1 MGAFAVQVAGL
12 KSSLHA
18 RYPAREKVLAKTR
31 MWEER
36 EAAHCTRAAME
47 LSTARTRSAE
57 SKTHAGRRAKVVDN
71 CAELS

>member
-1 MGAFAVQVAGL
+1 MLG
-12 KSSLHA
+12 
-18 RYPAREKVLAKTR
+18 YPAREKVLSKTR

-47 LSTARTRSAE
+47 LSTACACSAE
-57 SKTHAGRRAKVVDN
+57 SKTHAERLAKVVDN